1 MKTILTCCILMLF
14 TLTSTP
20 QSFAATSDAIAPA
33 AASSASSAPPA
44 PAVPDASNAH
54 AVAIYMGGSLF
65 SGATLDQAIGVAV
78 SGTSLS
84 LYTACKDKGTVNNG
98 DGTQQAATKCSQDSF
113 KSVSNWSQPYTV
125 PTSAIKTITWEQYKH
140 HRIMT
145 GLIVALFIW
154 PVGLPIMCTT
164 LEKDSI
170 SVTWDNHGVGGTLK
184 FQADK
189 KQYRAVL
196 DALSKAS
203 GVTVTSA
210 AQ

>member
-1 MKTILTCCILMLF
+1 MKMILTCCILALL
-14 TLTSTP
+14 TITSTP
-20 QSFAATSDAIAPA
+20 LSLAATSDTTMPA
-33 AASSASSAPPA
+33 AASSAPAASLVPAAPDTA
-44 PAVPDASNAH
+44 TAH
-54 AVAIYMGGSLF
+54 TVATYRGGSLADAKLYQ
-65 SGATLDQAIGVAV
+65 SVGVAV
-78 SGTSLS
+78 SNTSLS
-84 LYTACKDKGTVNNG
+84 VYMACDDSGTVTNE
-98 DGTQQAATKCSQDSF
+98 DGKTQPKKKCSQDSF
-113 KSVSNWSQPYTV
+113 QSISNWNQPYTI

-145 GLIVALFIW
+145 GLIISLFLW
-154 PVGLPIMCTT
+154 PVGVPVMFTT
-164 LEKDSI
+164 LEKDFI
-170 SVTWDNHGVGGTLK
+170 TVTWDNHGTGGTLE